1 MNKIFYIYFMLL
13 VFILCIY
20 VNKPESKVLITN
32 KTNIIPVYKEYD
44 KDNFSLEELRSKYNN
59 NDIIG
64 KIKINDKLDSLV
76 VKYTDNSY
84 YLNHDYY
91 KNYNIFGSVFMD
103 YRTNILDKKIII
115 YGHNFK
121 YKNQEFSILENYSDY
136 NYYLENQDIEL
147 IIDNYLIK
155 YKIFSYYLTNYD
167 YEYFEVNINNYNNH
181 FNNLKNNSLYDTNIL
196 VNETNN
202 ILILQTCSTIYDDYY
217 VILCAK
223 EIERNKI

>member
-1 MNKIFYIYFMLL
+1 ML

-44 KDNFSLEELRSKYNN
+44 KDSFSLEELRSKYNN

-91 KNYNIFGSVFMD
+91 KN
-103 YRTNILDKKIII
+103 
-115 YGHNFK
+115 
-121 YKNQEFSILENYSDY
+121 
-136 NYYLENQDIEL
+136 
-147 IIDNYLIK
+147 
-155 YKIFSYYLTNYD
+155 
-167 YEYFEVNINNYNNH
+167 
-181 FNNLKNNSLYDTNIL
+181 
-196 VNETNN
+196 
-202 ILILQTCSTIYDDYY
+202 
-217 VILCAK
+217 
-223 EIERNKI
+223 